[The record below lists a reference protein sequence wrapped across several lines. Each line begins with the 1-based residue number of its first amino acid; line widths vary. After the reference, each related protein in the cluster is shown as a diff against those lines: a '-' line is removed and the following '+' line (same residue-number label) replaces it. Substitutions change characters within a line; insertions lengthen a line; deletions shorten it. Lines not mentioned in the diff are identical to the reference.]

1 MQIKNFVPGQRG
13 APAAILPH
21 GDALADELCE
31 PCNLRALEATDE
43 WAWCRITFESARV
56 RDAAAAAAAGVAAI
70 EAKVTSSRGA
80 GAAIGWSSVPSHLDH
95 QTPRPDFSRQTL
107 TLCDLAGPVPLHAT
121 PDPDLE
127 RKPGADAG
135 AVQEHQ
141 ERSSQ

>member
-1 MQIKNFVPGQRG
+1 M
-13 APAAILPH
+13 
-21 GDALADELCE
+21 
-31 PCNLRALEATDE
+31 
-43 WAWCRITFESARV
+43 

-70 EAKVTSSRGA
+70 EAKVTNTA

-107 TLCDLAGPVPLHAT
+107 AACDLAGPVPLHAT

-135 AVQEHQ
+135 AVQEHGEKSVQ
-141 ERSSQ
+141 